1 MSNKNLIL
9 HEQVCDLFDSKDSK
23 RKRDNV
29 GDREK
34 AGQLPANE
42 KQKKEKEREGHAFSA
57 ALNHLRDQTL

>member
-1 MSNKNLIL
+1 MSKFVICLTVKTVNEK
-9 HEQVCDLFDSKDSK
+9 E
-23 RKRDNV
+23 NV